1 MPASAVLKQET
12 LKKFQRHPK
21 DTASPEVQVALLTYR
36 LEYLKDHFAQHGSD
50 HHSKTGLLKM
60 VGRRRKLLDYL
71 KKRNYS
77 GYRTLITELGIRK

>member
-1 MPASAVLKQET
+1 MPQSKALKQET
-12 LKKFQRHPK
+12 LKKFQRHPG

-36 LEYLKDHFAQHGSD
+36 LQYLQGHFSEHKKD

-71 KKRNYS
+71 KRRDFS
-77 GYRTLITELGIRK
+77 GYKNLIEALGIRK